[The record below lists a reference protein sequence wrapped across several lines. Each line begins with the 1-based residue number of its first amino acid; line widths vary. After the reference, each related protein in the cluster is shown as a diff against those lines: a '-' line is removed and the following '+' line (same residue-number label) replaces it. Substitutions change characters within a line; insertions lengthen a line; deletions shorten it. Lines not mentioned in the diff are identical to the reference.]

1 MCKETA
7 MKNITLAL
15 DEKTIRAGREY
26 ARKHNLTLNALIR
39 RLLQQT
45 VSKGSRNWI
54 EECFALMDKAE
65 VSGIEKWK
73 REDLYRV

>member
-1 MCKETA
+1 
-7 MKNITLAL
+7 MKRITLTL
-15 DEKTIRAGREY
+15 D
-26 ARKHNLTLNALIR
+26 LIR

-54 EECFALMDKAE
+54 KECFALMDKAE
-65 VSGIEKWK
+65 VVGIRKWK